1 MFNILTSG
9 FQSLPVNAMWA
20 NGNKTVTDL
29 LNISE
34 EETLKYVESKKFC
47 QFHTL
52 AQAEE
57 TRRVQWLC
65 RYR

>member
-1 MFNILTSG
+1 
-9 FQSLPVNAMWA
+9 MWA

-34 EETLKYVESKKFC
+34 EETLKCVENKKFC
-47 QFHTL
+47 QLNTL

-57 TRRVQWLC
+57 PRRV
-65 RYR
+65 

>member
-20 NGNKTVTDL
+20 KGNKTVTDL

-34 EETLKYVESKKFC
+34 EETLKCVENKKFC
-47 QFHTL
+47 QLHTL

-57 TRRVQWLC
+57 PRRV
-65 RYR
+65 